1 MRHRRGA
8 LRYEQYARR
17 DKQAQQYSCNN
28 GEQIAFIQVEQ
39 LDQDAVCRFNLGV
52 YTGLVCARF
61 TNVGYRVCMRF
72 LQAVEV
78 TVRARMGMRAQDA
91 AGQHEDDQEPDQ
103 FVRIDMQVTRT

>member
-28 GEQIAFIQVEQ
+28 GEQIAFIDVEQ
-39 LDQDAVCRFNLGV
+39 LDQDAVSRINLGV
-52 YTGLVCARF
+52 YTGFVRTRF
-61 TNVGYRVCMRF
+61 TNVSNRVCMHF
-72 LQAVEV
+72 LQAIEV